1 MDTLI
6 RCEHLKKTYR
16 NGVTAVQD
24 FTAQFV
30 SGAFYLITGA
40 SGAGKSTLL
49 HLLGLLERP
58 TGGALSLCGNE
69 ISAMR
74 EGRKA
79 ELRNRFIGF
88 VFQSYYLHPNLNALE
103 NVMVP
108 MLIHREIP
116 PSQRKQR
123 AESLIEKV
131 GLVERSSH
139 YPKELSG
146 GEQQRVAIARALAN
160 DPPCILADEPTGN
173 LDAEKERHIFLL
185 LKRLSTEEGKC
196 VVAVTHSPE
205 AMQYADAVIRL
216 SKGTVV

>member
-58 TGGALSLCGNE
+58 TEGVLSLCGNE

-79 ELRNRFIGF
+79 QLRNRFIGF

-123 AESLIEKV
+123 AESLLEKV
-131 GLVERSSH
+131 GLSERSSH

-173 LDAEKERHIFLL
+173 LDADKERHIFLL
-185 LKRLSTEEGKC
+185 LKRLSAEEGKC

-205 AMQYADAVIRL
+205 PMQYADAVIRL
-216 SKGTVV
+216 SRGTVV

>member
-69 ISAMR
+69 ISAMKER
-74 EGRKA
+74 KKA

-88 VFQSYYLHPNLNALE
+88 VFQSYYLHPNLNAVE

-116 PSQRKQR
+116 PAKRKQR
-123 AESLIEKV
+123 AESLLEKV
-131 GLVERSSH
+131 GLSERSSH

-185 LKRLSTEEGKC
+185 LKRLSAEEGKC

-216 SKGTVV
+216 SRGTVV

>member
-58 TGGALSLCGNE
+58 TEGVLSLCGNE

-123 AESLIEKV
+123 AESLLEKV
-131 GLVERSSH
+131 GLSERSSH

-173 LDAEKERHIFLL
+173 LDADKERHIFLL
-185 LKRLSTEEGKC
+185 LKRLSAEEGKC

-205 AMQYADAVIRL
+205 PMQYADAVIRL
-216 SKGTVV
+216 SRGTVV

>member
-58 TGGALSLCGNE
+58 TEGVLSLCGNE

-116 PSQRKQR
+116 PAKRKQR
-123 AESLIEKV
+123 AESLLEKV
-131 GLVERSSH
+131 GLSERSSH

-185 LKRLSTEEGKC
+185 LKRLSAEEGKC

-205 AMQYADAVIRL
+205 PMQYADAVIRL
-216 SKGTVV
+216 SRGTVV

>member
-58 TGGALSLCGNE
+58 TEGVLSLCGNE

-123 AESLIEKV
+123 AESLLEKV
-131 GLVERSSH
+131 GLTERSSH
-139 YPKELSG
+139 YPKELAG
-146 GEQQRVAIARALAN
+146 GEQHRVANARALAN
-160 DPPCILADEPTGN
+160 EPPCILADEPTGN

-185 LKRLSTEEGKC
+185 LKRLSAEEGKC

-205 AMQYADAVIRL
+205 PMQYADAVIRL
-216 SKGTVV
+216 SRGTVV

>member
-58 TGGALSLCGNE
+58 TEGVLSLCGNE

-123 AESLIEKV
+123 AESLLEKV
-131 GLVERSSH
+131 GLSERSSH

-185 LKRLSTEEGKC
+185 LKRLSAEEGKC
-196 VVAVTHSPE
+196 VIAVTHSPE
-205 AMQYADAVIRL
+205 PMQYADAVIRL
-216 SKGTVV
+216 SRGTVV

>member
-58 TGGALSLCGNE
+58 TEGVLSLCGNE

-123 AESLIEKV
+123 AESLLEKV
-131 GLVERSSH
+131 GLSERSSH

-185 LKRLSTEEGKC
+185 LKRLSAEEGKC

-205 AMQYADAVIRL
+205 PMQYADAVIRL
-216 SKGTVV
+216 SRGTVV

>member
-58 TGGALSLCGNE
+58 TEGVLSLCGNE

-116 PSQRKQR
+116 PAKRKQR
-123 AESLIEKV
+123 AESLLEKV
-131 GLVERSSH
+131 GLSERSSH

-173 LDAEKERHIFLL
+173 LDADKERHIFLL
-185 LKRLSTEEGKC
+185 LKRLSAEEGKC

-205 AMQYADAVIRL
+205 PMQYADAVIRL
-216 SKGTVV
+216 SRGTVV

>member
-58 TGGALSLCGNE
+58 TEGVLSLCGNE

-123 AESLIEKV
+123 AESLLEKV
-131 GLVERSSH
+131 GLSERSSH

-160 DPPCILADEPTGN
+160 DPPCILADEPTGK

-185 LKRLSTEEGKC
+185 LKRLSAEEGKC

-205 AMQYADAVIRL
+205 PMQYADAVIRL
-216 SKGTVV
+216 SRGTVV

>member
-58 TGGALSLCGNE
+58 TEGVLSLCGNE

-108 MLIHREIP
+108 MLIHRDIP

-123 AESLIEKV
+123 AESLLEKV
-131 GLVERSSH
+131 GLSERSSH

-185 LKRLSTEEGKC
+185 LKRLSAEEGKC

-205 AMQYADAVIRL
+205 PMQYADAVIRL
-216 SKGTVV
+216 SRGTVV

>member
-58 TGGALSLCGNE
+58 TEGVLSLCGNE

-123 AESLIEKV
+123 AESLLEKV
-131 GLVERSSH
+131 GLSERSSH

-173 LDAEKERHIFLL
+173 LHAEKERHIFLL
-185 LKRLSTEEGKC
+185 LKRLSAEEGKC

-205 AMQYADAVIRL
+205 PMQYADAVIRL
-216 SKGTVV
+216 SRGTVV

>member
-58 TGGALSLCGNE
+58 TEGVLSLCGNE

-79 ELRNRFIGF
+79 ELRKRFIGF

-116 PSQRKQR
+116 PAKRKQR
-123 AESLIEKV
+123 AESLLEKV
-131 GLVERSSH
+131 GLSERSSH

-185 LKRLSTEEGKC
+185 LKRLSAEEGKC

-205 AMQYADAVIRL
+205 PMQYADAVIRL
-216 SKGTVV
+216 SRGTVV

>member
-40 SGAGKSTLL
+40 SEAGKSTLL

-58 TGGALSLCGNE
+58 TEGVLSLCGNE

-123 AESLIEKV
+123 AESLLEKV
-131 GLVERSSH
+131 GLSERSSH

-185 LKRLSTEEGKC
+185 LKRLSAEEGKC

-205 AMQYADAVIRL
+205 PMQYADAVIRL
-216 SKGTVV
+216 SRGTVV

>member
-58 TGGALSLCGNE
+58 TEGVLSLCGNE

-108 MLIHREIP
+108 MLIQREIP

-123 AESLIEKV
+123 AESLLEKV
-131 GLVERSSH
+131 GLSERSSH

-185 LKRLSTEEGKC
+185 LKRLSAEEGKC

-205 AMQYADAVIRL
+205 PMQYADAVIRL
-216 SKGTVV
+216 SRGTVV

>member
-58 TGGALSLCGNE
+58 TEGVLSLCGPE

-123 AESLIEKV
+123 AESLLEKV
-131 GLVERSSH
+131 GLSERSSH

-185 LKRLSTEEGKC
+185 LKRLSAEEGKC

-205 AMQYADAVIRL
+205 PMQYADAVIRL
-216 SKGTVV
+216 SRGTVV

>member
-16 NGVTAVQD
+16 NGVTALQD

-58 TGGALSLCGNE
+58 SEGVLSLCGNE
-69 ISAMR
+69 ISAMKER
-74 EGRKA
+74 KKA

-88 VFQSYYLHPNLNALE
+88 VFQSYYLHPNLNAVE

-116 PSQRKQR
+116 PAKRKQR

-173 LDAEKERHIFLL
+173 LDDENERHIFLL
-185 LKRLSTEEGKC
+185 LKRLSAEEGKC

>member
-58 TGGALSLCGNE
+58 TEGVLSLCGNE

-103 NVMVP
+103 YVMVP

-123 AESLIEKV
+123 AESLLEKV
-131 GLVERSSH
+131 GLSERSSH

-185 LKRLSTEEGKC
+185 LKRLSAEEGKC

-205 AMQYADAVIRL
+205 PMQYADAVIRL
-216 SKGTVV
+216 SRGTVV

>member
-58 TGGALSLCGNE
+58 TEGVLSLCGNE

-74 EGRKA
+74 EGRKE

-123 AESLIEKV
+123 AESLLEKV
-131 GLVERSSH
+131 GLSERSSH

-185 LKRLSTEEGKC
+185 LKRLSAEEGKC

-205 AMQYADAVIRL
+205 PMQYADAVIRL
-216 SKGTVV
+216 SRGTVV

>member
-58 TGGALSLCGNE
+58 TEGVLSLCGNE

-123 AESLIEKV
+123 AESLLEKV
-131 GLVERSSH
+131 GLSERSSH

-146 GEQQRVAIARALAN
+146 GEQQRVAIARALA
-160 DPPCILADEPTGN
+160 
-173 LDAEKERHIFLL
+173 
-185 LKRLSTEEGKC
+185 
-196 VVAVTHSPE
+196 
-205 AMQYADAVIRL
+205 MIRPAF
-216 SKGTVV
+216 

>member
-58 TGGALSLCGNE
+58 TEGVLSLCGNE

-123 AESLIEKV
+123 AESLLEKV
-131 GLVERSSH
+131 GLSERSSQ

-185 LKRLSTEEGKC
+185 LKRLSAEEGKC

-205 AMQYADAVIRL
+205 PMQYADAVIRL
-216 SKGTVV
+216 SRGTVV

>member
-123 AESLIEKV
+123 AESLLEKV
-131 GLVERSSH
+131 GLSERSSH

-185 LKRLSTEEGKC
+185 LKRLSAEEGKC

-205 AMQYADAVIRL
+205 PMQYADAVIRL
-216 SKGTVV
+216 SRGTVV

>member
-123 AESLIEKV
+123 AESLLEKV
-131 GLVERSSH
+131 GLSERSSH

-185 LKRLSTEEGKC
+185 LKRLSAEEGKC

>member
-58 TGGALSLCGNE
+58 TEGVLSLCGNE

-123 AESLIEKV
+123 AESLLEKV
-131 GLVERSSH
+131 GLSERSSH

-146 GEQQRVAIARALAN
+146 GEQQRVASARALAN

-185 LKRLSTEEGKC
+185 LKRLSAEEGKC

-205 AMQYADAVIRL
+205 PMQYADAVIRL
-216 SKGTVV
+216 SRGTVV

>member
-58 TGGALSLCGNE
+58 TEGVLSLCGNE

-88 VFQSYYLHPNLNALE
+88 VFQSYYLHPNLNAVE

-116 PSQRKQR
+116 PAKRKQR

-173 LDAEKERHIFLL
+173 LDAENERHIFLL
-185 LKRLSTEEGKC
+185 LKRLSAEEGKC

>member
-58 TGGALSLCGNE
+58 TEGVLSLCGNE

-123 AESLIEKV
+123 AESLLEKV
-131 GLVERSSH
+131 GLSERSSH

-185 LKRLSTEEGKC
+185 LKRLSAEEGKS

-205 AMQYADAVIRL
+205 PMQYADAVIRL
-216 SKGTVV
+216 SRGTVV

>member
-58 TGGALSLCGNE
+58 TEGVLSLCGNE

-74 EGRKA
+74 EGRASQPVYRICFSILLSASQFK
-79 ELRNRFIGF
+79 RFGKRDG
-88 VFQSYYLHPNLNALE
+88 PDAD
-103 NVMVP
+103 
-108 MLIHREIP
+108 
-116 PSQRKQR
+116 
-123 AESLIEKV
+123 
-131 GLVERSSH
+131 SS
-139 YPKELSG
+139 
-146 GEQQRVAIARALAN
+146 
-160 DPPCILADEPTGN
+160 GN
-173 LDAEKERHIFLL
+173 SS
-185 LKRLSTEEGKC
+185 LSTEAACGKP
-196 VVAVTHSPE
+196 A
-205 AMQYADAVIRL
+205 
-216 SKGTVV
+216 

>member
-30 SGAFYLITGA
+30 SGAFYLNTGA

-58 TGGALSLCGNE
+58 TEGVLSLCGNE

-123 AESLIEKV
+123 AESLLEKV
-131 GLVERSSH
+131 GLSERSSH

-185 LKRLSTEEGKC
+185 LKRLSAEEGKC

-205 AMQYADAVIRL
+205 PMQYADAVIRL
-216 SKGTVV
+216 SRGTVV

>member
-58 TGGALSLCGNE
+58 TEGVLSLCGNE

-79 ELRNRFIGF
+79 ELRNRFI
-88 VFQSYYLHPNLNALE
+88 FQSYYLHPNLNALE

-123 AESLIEKV
+123 AESLLEKV
-131 GLVERSSH
+131 GLSERSSH

-185 LKRLSTEEGKC
+185 LKRLSAEEGKC

-205 AMQYADAVIRL
+205 PMQYADAVIRL
-216 SKGTVV
+216 SRGTVV

>member
-58 TGGALSLCGNE
+58 TEGVLSLCGNE

-123 AESLIEKV
+123 AESLLEKV
-131 GLVERSSH
+131 GLSERSSH

-185 LKRLSTEEGKC
+185 LKRLSAEEG
-196 VVAVTHSPE
+196 
-205 AMQYADAVIRL
+205 
-216 SKGTVV
+216 

>member
-58 TGGALSLCGNE
+58 TEGVLSLCGNE

-123 AESLIEKV
+123 AESLLEKV
-131 GLVERSSH
+131 GLSERSSH
-139 YPKELSG
+139 YPKELSA
-146 GEQQRVAIARALAN
+146 GEQQRVAISRALAN

-185 LKRLSTEEGKC
+185 LKRLSAEEGKC

-205 AMQYADAVIRL
+205 PMQYADAVIRL
-216 SKGTVV
+216 SRGTVV

>member
-58 TGGALSLCGNE
+58 TEGVLSLCGNE

-123 AESLIEKV
+123 AESLLEKV
-131 GLVERSSH
+131 GLSERSSH
-139 YPKELSG
+139 YHKELSG

-185 LKRLSTEEGKC
+185 LKRLSAEEGKC

-205 AMQYADAVIRL
+205 PMQYADAVIRL
-216 SKGTVV
+216 SRGTVV